1 MKTRLDY
8 VTNSSSSSFLIM
20 KNNITSKQAEAIKK
34 HSQLGKKLGLLYSE
48 DAWDIDESQNFIS
61 GKTWMDNFDMGEFFE
76 TIGISSKGVIWDSS
90 VSARQMEEIYQGL
103 NLTEQN
109 NDTKYNP
116 NWENILESL
125 GDDCV

>member
-1 MKTRLDY
+1 
-8 VTNSSSSSFLIM
+8 
-20 KNNITSKQAEAIKK
+20 
-34 HSQLGKKLGLLYSE
+34 
-48 DAWDIDESQNFIS
+48 
-61 GKTWMDNFDMGEFFE
+61 MGEFFE